1 MKHPADDIGKYIRKI
16 SIKKPE
22 VLIFEQIVDLIYM
35 GKMKVGDQLPP
46 VDAMR
51 ERFNVSEAHIS
62 KAVGKLVSLG
72 LVTKIPNGELI
83 VSNDTKK
90 ARSQLPDKTNL
101 TWVDFD
107 RSRIAPKKY
116 KIGFSQTTIDHPA
129 REFMNRKYMEL
140 GKSLGVTT
148 LTTDA
153 HWSLE
158 AEIANI
164 VGMARKGMDGI
175 VVSTHAGNRIKP
187 AVVEVKRARIPT
199 LIFSSGQ
206 PIGDWPFDIWAS
218 SNDWQQ
224 GRIAGYKAALE
235 LSGKGRVIEVQGTL
249 GSSISES
256 RTNGILSAF
265 EDFPRI
271 EIVDTCTT
279 NWDRKGTYELVRGM
293 MTRGVKADLVI
304 AHCDEQAIG
313 ALRAIKELGR
323 TDGGKLPL
331 KVVSVADAQ
340 AETFD
345 YIRSGDILSTMH
357 YEQNGAIALNLILQK
372 LEQLMPPKLVNL
384 GTYLVDGCN
393 VGDHAP
399 DY

>member
-1 MKHPADDIGKYIRKI
+1 MDDIGKYIRKI

-22 VLIFEQIVDLIYM
+22 VLVFEQIVDLIYM
-35 GKMKVGDQLPP
+35 GKLKVGDQLPP
-46 VDAMR
+46 VQAMR
-51 ERFNVSEAHIS
+51 EKFNISETHIS
-62 KAVGKLVSLG
+62 KTIGKLVSLG
-72 LVTKIPNGELI
+72 LVTRIPNGELI

-90 ARSQLPDKTNL
+90 SKSQLPDKLNL
-101 TWVDFD
+101 SRVDFD
-107 RSRIAPKKY
+107 RGRIAARKY
-116 KIGFSQTTIDHPA
+116 TIGFSQTTLNHPA
-129 REFMNRKYMEL
+129 RRFMDRTYTEY
-140 GKSLGVTT
+140 GKSLGVAT

-153 HWSLE
+153 HWSLDE
-158 AEIANI
+158 EIANI
-164 VGMARKGMDGI
+164 VALARKGVDGI
-175 VVSTHAGNRIKP
+175 VVSTHAGNKIRP
-187 AVVEVKRARIPT
+187 GVVEVKKARIPL

-235 LSGKGRVIEVQGTL
+235 LSGKGRIIEVRGTL

-256 RTNGILSAF
+256 RTNGILSAL
-265 EDFPRI
+265 EDFPMI
-271 EIVDTCTT
+271 ELAETGTT
-279 NWDRKGTYELVRGM
+279 NWDRNGSYELVRAM
-293 MTRGVKADLVI
+293 MARGVKADLLI

-313 ALRAIKELGR
+313 AMLAVREVAR
-323 TDGGKLPL
+323 TEGGKLPM

-357 YEQNGAIALNLILQK
+357 YEQNGEIALNLILQK
-372 LEQLMPPKLVNL
+372 LEQLTPPKLVNL

-393 VGDHAP
+393 LNEHAP